1 MALLDKQQAKDI
13 LKTAKEKTADLIGD
27 EGKEL
32 LTKAGKFVSDT
43 GSKVTRKT
51 ADVIEKTEVREKA
64 TKAAEMLSVKA
75 GEIKESAMEIKDDIN
90 DKIYELDHMLEHSV
104 TDYNDAYTIMSDN
117 GIQLYIERCRAS
129 DLIGHIET
137 LVNSIANRPKS
148 FDTEFEEIKVNRSQ
162 FKDSCDF
169 ANRELQIAREAA
181 GGAGAGLA
189 AGASVAFM
197 APTAAMWVAT
207 TFGTASTGAAIST
220 LSGAAATNAA
230 LAWLGGGAAAAGGGG
245 MAAGHALLA
254 MAGPVGW
261 TIAGATLLSSIIIF
275 SSKRTKLNKQK
286 NEEIEVLKNNIE
298 SVKELS
304 AQIGE
309 ILGETN
315 STRLGLSSL
324 YSNCLTL
331 FGANYAELND
341 AQKKNLGA
349 LVNNTKALSALFG
362 KTVIEQG
369 GKLCSKNM

>member
-275 SSKRTKLNKQK
+275 SSKRTKLNKKK

-298 SVKELS
+298 CTWLRRSRCATS
-304 AQIGE
+304 W
-309 ILGETN
+309 
-315 STRLGLSSL
+315 
-324 YSNCLTL
+324 
-331 FGANYAELND
+331 
-341 AQKKNLGA
+341 
-349 LVNNTKALSALFG
+349 
-362 KTVIEQG
+362 
-369 GKLCSKNM
+369 